1 VLIFDIFLSVFLR
14 QNKKYLCLLTFYYQ
28 IALIKLLKMRKL
40 LMTFIGLLVA
50 ATFLVAQTRV
60 ITGKVLDEKGA
71 PITNASVLVKGTTF
85 GTTTKEDGSFSLT
98 VPANSK
104 ELVISSVNF
113 VKQEIKITS
122 SNTYATRL
130 KATSDDLE
138 EVVVTGY
145 QLTKKREVNSAVSTI
160 SGKQIQNI
168 PVTSVDRL
176 LQGRAAGVQVNAN
189 NGIPGGAINI
199 LIRGAGSIN
208 AGNQPLFI
216 VDGIQMNNSTTS
228 ILTQTNP
235 IAFLNPNDIESFEIL
250 KDAAATSIY
259 GARGGNGVVLITTK
273 KGKAGRNEVN
283 FNVQFGST
291 QPLKFFD
298 IMNISEIA
306 QTRIEA
312 VQNAN
317 PRASA
322 AAVRANAL
330 AGLGIATSA
339 TDADIANLRNYDWQQ
354 EGLRNGSLQQF
365 EASLRG
371 GNEKTTY
378 YISGSYNNTDAI
390 IFPVNFKRG
399 TLLTSLTHKVS
410 KKVSVETS
418 VSLSTIRQ
426 NAPFGGAGGGAF
438 LGNIAFAGATI
449 LPHNPIRN
457 ADGSW
462 YGLPGSGQAVAGIL
476 SFNPMAV
483 NALNTSKQVTNQM
496 VGSFTLNYDIIKGLR
511 YTGKVGMDYRLVQT
525 EFYGDPRLDEYFNRR
540 GFGAVNSNWNTNFLT
555 FHTLNYGKTFNGKHN
570 VSALAGLEYRSDI
583 NEQIGASAEGFPTP
597 DFRTVNSAATPLG
610 ATGFWTGNKIF
621 SLFGRVGYD
630 YDKRYS
636 ITFSARR
643 DGSSRFGA
651 SNRFA
656 TFPSVSMGWNVTN
669 EKFMERS
676 SNWLSNLKLRYSWGQ
691 SGNDQIGNFDA
702 LGLFG
707 GGRQYNNTPGIFYS
721 QLASPTLRWES
732 RTENNFGMDL
742 GLFKDR
748 ITASVDVYKRINSDL
763 LLNRSLYLS
772 TGFTSFTDNVGEVI
786 NEGVEA
792 TVQVKIIDKES
803 LKWRTSFV
811 FAYNKNYIS
820 KLYDGLQ
827 VLPGNNAIR
836 VGAPLGSFFVA
847 NYAGVNPS
855 TGRALW
861 YKADGS
867 LTYNPLIPAD
877 QRLSGQTIPVYSGG
891 FENVFSHKNWELTL
905 AFNYEY
911 GRTVSDGQVN
921 FMSETGGRAFN
932 GLQSIYDSRWTKP
945 GQITSVP
952 RPFNGNTDFN
962 SSGRFTGQRYL
973 FKADYIR
980 LRTLMLAYNLTDY
993 VKKAK
998 ISLLRIYFQGNNLY
1012 TYGDYPGYDPEFV
1025 GGATGIVP
1033 QSKNI
1038 TVGLQIGF

>member
-1 VLIFDIFLSVFLR
+1 
-14 QNKKYLCLLTFYYQ
+14 
-28 IALIKLLKMRKL
+28 MRKL
-40 LMTFIGLLVA
+40 LMIFIGLFVA
-50 ATFLVAQTRV
+50 MSPLLAQTRV
-60 ITGKVLDEKGA
+60 ITGKVFDEKGA
-71 PITNASVLVKGTTF
+71 PIANASVLVKGTTV
-85 GTTTKEDGSFSLT
+85 GTTTKDDGSFSLN
-98 VPANSK
+98 VPASAK
-104 ELVISSVNF
+104 ELVIASVNYA
-113 VKQEIKITS
+113 KQEIKITS
-122 SNTYATRL
+122 SNTYAARL

-145 QLTKKREVNSAVSTI
+145 QQTKRREVNAAVSTI
-160 SGKQIQNI
+160 TAKQIQNI
-168 PVTSVDRL
+168 PVPSVDRL

-189 NGIPGGAINI
+189 NGIPGGAVNI

-208 AGNQPLFI
+208 AGNAPLFV
-216 VDGIQMNNSTTS
+216 VDGVQINGSTSS

-235 IAFLNPNDIESFEIL
+235 ISFLNPNDIETFEIL

-273 KGKAGRNEVN
+273 KGKAGKNEVN
-283 FNVQFGST
+283 FNVQLGST
-291 QPLKFFD
+291 SPLKYFD
-298 IMNISEIA
+298 VLNIAEITQA
-306 QTRIEA
+306 RIEA
-312 VQNAN
+312 LQNAN

-322 AAVRANAL
+322 AAVRASAL
-330 AGLGIATSA
+330 AGLGIAGTA
-339 TDADIANLRNYDWQQ
+339 TDADIANLRNYDWQK

-371 GNEKTTY
+371 GNDKTTY

-390 IFPVNFKRG
+390 IYPVNFKRG
-399 TLLTSLTHKVS
+399 TLLTSLSHKVS
-410 KKVSVETS
+410 KKISIETS
-418 VSLSTIRQ
+418 ISLSTIRQ
-426 NAPFGGAGGGAF
+426 NAPFGGAGGGSF

-483 NALNTSKQVTNQM
+483 NDFNTSKQVTNQM
-496 VGSFTLNYDIIKGLR
+496 VGNFTINYEILKGLR

-525 EFYGDPRLDEYFNRR
+525 EFFGDPRLDEYFNRR
-540 GFGAVNSNWNTNFLT
+540 GFGSVNSNWNTNFLT
-555 FHTLNYGKTFNGKHN
+555 FHTLNYAKTFDKH
-570 VSALAGLEYRSDI
+570 SITALAGTEYRSDI
-583 NEQIGASAEGFPTP
+583 NEQIGASAEGFPSS

-610 ATGFWTGNKIF
+610 ATGFWTANKIF
-621 SLFGRVGYD
+621 SIFGRLGYEFD
-630 YDKRYS
+630 RRYS
-636 ITFSARR
+636 VTFSVRR

-651 SNRFA
+651 DNRFA
-656 TFPSVSMGWNVTN
+656 TFPSVQVGWNVTN

-676 SNWLSNLKLRYSWGQ
+676 SKWLNNLKFRYSWGQ

-707 GGRQYNNTPGIFYS
+707 GGRQYSNIPAINFT
-721 QLASPTLRWES
+721 QLSSPALRWES
-732 RTENNFGMDL
+732 RTENNYGIDL

-748 ITASVDVYKRINSDL
+748 ITASVDVYKRVNDRL
-763 LLNRSLYLS
+763 LLGRSLYQT

-792 TVQVKIIDKES
+792 SLGFKIIDKGF
-803 LKWRTSFV
+803 KWRTTFN

-820 KLYDGLQ
+820 KLYDGLE
-827 VLPGNNAIR
+827 VLPGNPSIR
-836 VGAPLGSFFVA
+836 IGAPLGSFFVA
-847 NYAGVNPS
+847 NYAGVNPA

-867 LTYNPLIPAD
+867 LTYNPLSPAD
-877 QRLSGQTIPVYSGG
+877 QRLSGQTIPVYNGG
-891 FENVFSHKNWELTL
+891 FENIFSHKNWELSL
-905 AFNYEY
+905 FFNYEY

-921 FMSETGGRAFN
+921 FMSEIGGRAFN
-932 GLQSIYDSRWTKP
+932 ALREIYVARWKTP

-952 RPFNGNTDFN
+952 RPFNGNTDFA

-973 FKADYIR
+973 FKADYVR
-980 LRTLMLAYNLTDY
+980 LRTVMLAYNLTEY

-998 ISLLRIYFQGNNLY
+998 LSLLRIYFQGSNLW
-1012 TYGDYPGYDPEFV
+1012 TYADYPGYDPEFV
-1025 GGATGIVP
+1025 GAATGIVP
-1033 QSKNI
+1033 QNKNL
-1038 TVGLQIGF
+1038 TVGLQVGF

>member
-1 VLIFDIFLSVFLR
+1 MI
-14 QNKKYLCLLTFYYQ
+14 
-28 IALIKLLKMRKL
+28 
-40 LMTFIGLLVA
+40 FIGLFVA
-50 ATFLVAQTRV
+50 MTSLIAQTRV
-60 ITGKVLDEKGA
+60 ITGKVFDEKGA
-71 PITNASVLVKGTTF
+71 PIANASVLVKGTTI
-85 GTTTKEDGSFSLT
+85 GTTTKEDGSFSLN
-98 VPANSK
+98 VPASAK
-104 ELVISSVNF
+104 ELVIASVNYA
-113 VKQEIKITS
+113 KDEIKITS
-122 SNTYATRL
+122 SNTYAARL

-145 QLTKKREVNSAVSTI
+145 QQTKRREVNAAVSTI
-160 SGKQIQNI
+160 TAKQIQNI
-168 PVTSVDRL
+168 PVPSVDRL
-176 LQGRAAGVQVNAN
+176 LQGRASGVQVNAN
-189 NGIPGGAINI
+189 NGIPGGAVNI

-208 AGNQPLFI
+208 AGNAPLFV
-216 VDGIQMNNSTTS
+216 VDGVQINGTTTNL
-228 ILTQTNP
+228 LTQTNP
-235 IAFLNPNDIESFEIL
+235 IAFLNPNDIETFEIL

-273 KGKAGRNEVN
+273 KGKAGKNEVN
-283 FNVQFGST
+283 FNVQLGST

-298 IMNISEIA
+298 ILNISEITQA
-306 QTRIEA
+306 RIEA

-322 AAVRANAL
+322 AAVRANVL
-330 AGLGIATSA
+330 AGLGIAGTA
-339 TDADIANLRNYDWQQ
+339 TDADIANLRNYDWQR

-371 GNEKTTY
+371 GNDRTTY

-399 TLLTSLTHKVS
+399 TLLTSLSHKVS
-410 KKVSVETS
+410 KKISIETS
-418 VSLSTIRQ
+418 ISLSTIRQ

-496 VGSFTLNYDIIKGLR
+496 VGNFGVNYEILKGLR
-511 YTGKVGMDYRLVQT
+511 YTGKVAMDYRLVQS

-540 GFGAVNSNWNTNFLT
+540 GFGSVNSNWNTNFLT
-555 FHTLNYGKTFNGKHN
+555 FHTLNYARTFNKH
-570 VSALAGLEYRSDI
+570 SLTALAGTEYRSDI
-583 NEQIGASAEGFPTP
+583 NEGIGASAEGFPTP

-610 ATGFWTGNKIF
+610 ASGFWTGNKIF
-621 SLFGRVGYD
+621 SIFGRVGYEFD
-630 YDKRYS
+630 RRYS
-636 ITFSARR
+636 VTFSVRR
-643 DGSSRFGA
+643 DGSSRFG
-651 SNRFA
+651 SNNRFA
-656 TFPSVSMGWNVTN
+656 TFPSVQAGWNVTN

-676 SNWLSNLKLRYSWGQ
+676 SKWLSNLKIRYSWGQ

-732 RTENNFGMDL
+732 RTENNIGLDL

-748 ITASVDVYKRINSDL
+748 ITASVDLYRRVNSGL
-763 LLNRSLYLS
+763 LLNRSLYLT
-772 TGFTSFTDNVGEVI
+772 TGFSSFTDNVGEVV

-792 TVQVKIIDKES
+792 NIGIKFIDKGF
-803 LKWRTSFV
+803 KWRTNFI
-811 FAYNKNYIS
+811 FAYNKNFIS
-820 KLYDGLQ
+820 KLYDGLE

-847 NYAGVNPS
+847 NYAGVNPA
-855 TGRALW
+855 TGRAMW
-861 YKADGS
+861 FKADGS

-877 QRLSGQTIPVYSGG
+877 QRLSGQTIPVYNGG
-891 FENVFSHKNWELTL
+891 LENVFSHKNWELSL
-905 AFNYEY
+905 FFNYEY

-921 FMSETGGRAFN
+921 FMSEIGGRAFN
-932 GLQSIYDSRWTKP
+932 GLKEIYDIRWRTP

-952 RPFNGNTDFN
+952 RPFNGNTDFA
-962 SSGRFTGQRYL
+962 SQGRFTGQRYL

-980 LRTLMLAYNLTDY
+980 LRTVMLAYNLTEY

-998 ISLLRIYFQGNNLY
+998 LSLLRIYFQGTNLW
-1012 TYGDYPGYDPEFV
+1012 TYADYPGYDPEFV

-1033 QSKNI
+1033 QNKNLTI
-1038 TVGLQIGF
+1038 GLQVGF

>member
-1 VLIFDIFLSVFLR
+1 
-14 QNKKYLCLLTFYYQ
+14 
-28 IALIKLLKMRKL
+28 MRKL
-40 LMTFIGLLVA
+40 LMIFIGLFVVMSSL
-50 ATFLVAQTRV
+50 LAQTRV
-60 ITGKVLDEKGA
+60 ITGKVFDEKGA
-71 PITNASVLVKGTTF
+71 PIANASVLVKGTTV
-85 GTTTKEDGSFSLT
+85 GTTTKDDGSFSLN
-98 VPANSK
+98 VPASAK
-104 ELVISSVNF
+104 ELVIASVNYA
-113 VKQEIKITS
+113 KQEIKITS
-122 SNTYATRL
+122 SNTYAARL
-130 KATSDDLE
+130 KATSEDLE

-145 QLTKKREVNSAVSTI
+145 QQTKRREVNAAVSTI
-160 SGKQIQNI
+160 TAKQIQNI
-168 PVTSVDRL
+168 PVPSVDRL

-189 NGIPGGAINI
+189 NGIPGGAVNI

-208 AGNQPLFI
+208 AGNAPLFV
-216 VDGIQMNNSTTS
+216 VDGVQINGATTNL
-228 ILTQTNP
+228 LTQTNP
-235 IAFLNPNDIESFEIL
+235 IAFLNPNDIETFEIL

-273 KGKAGRNEVN
+273 KGKAGKNEVN
-283 FNVQFGST
+283 FNVQLGST

-298 IMNISEIA
+298 ILNISEITQA
-306 QTRIEA
+306 RIEA
-312 VQNAN
+312 LQNAN

-322 AAVRANAL
+322 AAVRASAL
-330 AGLGIATSA
+330 AGLGIAGTA
-339 TDADIANLRNYDWQQ
+339 TDADIANLRNYDWQR

-371 GNEKTTY
+371 GNDRTTY

-399 TLLTSLTHKVS
+399 TLLTSLSHKVS
-410 KKVSVETS
+410 KKISIETS
-418 VSLSTIRQ
+418 ISLSTISQ

-496 VGSFTLNYDIIKGLR
+496 VGNFGVNYEILKGLR
-511 YTGKVGMDYRLVQT
+511 YTGKVAMDYRLVQS

-540 GFGAVNSNWNTNFLT
+540 GFGSVNSNWNTNFLT
-555 FHTLNYGKTFNGKHN
+555 FHTLNYARTFNKHS
-570 VSALAGLEYRSDI
+570 VTALAGTEYRSDI
-583 NEQIGASAEGFPTP
+583 NEGIGASAEGFPTP

-610 ATGFWTGNKIF
+610 ASGFWTGNKIF
-621 SLFGRVGYD
+621 SIFGRVGYEFD
-630 YDKRYS
+630 RRYS
-636 ITFSARR
+636 VTFSVRR
-643 DGSSRFGA
+643 DGSSRFG
-651 SNRFA
+651 SNNRFA
-656 TFPSVSMGWNVTN
+656 TFPSVQAGWNVTN

-676 SNWLSNLKLRYSWGQ
+676 SKWLNNLKIRYAWGQ

-732 RTENNFGMDL
+732 RTENNLGLDL
-742 GLFKDR
+742 GLFNDR
-748 ITASVDVYKRINSDL
+748 ITASVDFYRRVNSGL
-763 LLNRSLYLS
+763 LLNRSLYLT
-772 TGFTSFTDNVGEVI
+772 TGFSSFTDNVGEVV

-792 TVQVKIIDKES
+792 NIGIKLIDKGF
-803 LKWRTSFV
+803 KWRTNFI
-811 FAYNKNYIS
+811 FAYNKNFIS
-820 KLYDGLQ
+820 KLYDGLE

-847 NYAGVNPS
+847 NYAGVNPA
-855 TGRALW
+855 TGRAMW

-877 QRLSGQTIPVYSGG
+877 QRLSGQTIPVYNGG
-891 FENVFSHKNWELTL
+891 FENIFSHKNWELSL
-905 AFNYEY
+905 FFNYEY

-921 FMSETGGRAFN
+921 FMSEIGGRAFN
-932 GLQSIYDSRWTKP
+932 GLKEIYDARWRTP

-952 RPFNGNTDFN
+952 RPFNGNTDFA

-980 LRTLMLAYNLTDY
+980 LRTMMLSYNLTEY

-998 ISLLRIYFQGNNLY
+998 LSLLRVYFQGTNLF
-1012 TYGDYPGYDPEFV
+1012 TYADYPGYDPEFV

-1033 QSKNI
+1033 QNKNL
-1038 TVGLQIGF
+1038 TVGLQVGF

>member
-1 VLIFDIFLSVFLR
+1 
-14 QNKKYLCLLTFYYQ
+14 
-28 IALIKLLKMRKL
+28 MRKL
-40 LMTFIGLLVA
+40 LMIFIGLFVA
-50 ATFLVAQTRV
+50 MTSLIAQTRV

-71 PITNASVLVKGTTF
+71 PIANASVLVKGTTV
-85 GTTTKEDGSFSLT
+85 GTTTKEDGSFTLN
-98 VPANSK
+98 VPANAK
-104 ELVISSVNF
+104 ELVVASVNYA
-113 VKQEIKITS
+113 KQEIKITS
-122 SNTYATRL
+122 SNTYAARL
-130 KATSDDLE
+130 KATSEDLE

-145 QLTKKREVNSAVSTI
+145 QQTKRREVNAAVSTI
-160 SGKQIQNI
+160 TAKQIQNI
-168 PVTSVDRL
+168 PVPSVDRL
-176 LQGRAAGVQVNAN
+176 LQGRASGVQVNAN
-189 NGIPGGAINI
+189 NGIPGGAVNI

-208 AGNQPLFI
+208 AGNQPLFV
-216 VDGIQMNNSTTS
+216 VDGVQINGNNTT
-228 ILTQTNP
+228 LETQTNP
-235 IAFLNPNDIESFEIL
+235 IAFLNPNDIETFEIL

-283 FNVQFGST
+283 FNVQLGAT
-291 QPLKFFD
+291 QPLKYFD
-298 IMNISEIA
+298 ILNIAEITQA
-306 QTRIEA
+306 RIEA
-312 VQNAN
+312 VQNSN
-317 PRASA
+317 PRATA
-322 AAVRANAL
+322 AAVRSFVL
-330 AGLGIATSA
+330 SGLGIAGTS
-339 TDADIANLRNYDWQQ
+339 TDADIANLRNYDWQR

-378 YISGSYNNTDAI
+378 YISASYNNTDAI

-410 KKVSVETS
+410 KKISIETS
-418 VSLSTIRQ
+418 ISLSTIRQ
-426 NAPFGGAGGGAF
+426 NAPFGGAGGGSF

-457 ADGSW
+457 PNGTW

-483 NALNTSKQVTNQM
+483 NDFNTQKQVTNQM
-496 VGSFTLNYDIIKGLR
+496 VGNFTVNYEILKGLR
-511 YTGKVGMDYRLVQT
+511 YTGKVGLDYRLAQS
-525 EFYGDPRLDEYFNRR
+525 EFFGDPRLDEYFNRR
-540 GFGAVNSNWNTNFLT
+540 GLGRVNSNWNTNFLT
-555 FHTLNYGKTFNGKHN
+555 FHTLNYAKTFNNKHS
-570 VSALAGLEYRSDI
+570 VTALAGTEYRSDI
-583 NEQIGASAEGFPTP
+583 NEQIGASAEGFASQ

-621 SLFGRVGYD
+621 SIFGRLGYD

-636 ITFSARR
+636 VTFSVRR

-651 SNRFA
+651 NNRFA
-656 TFPSVSMGWNVTN
+656 TFPSVQVGWNVSN

-676 SNWLSNLKLRYSWGQ
+676 SNWLSNLKLRYAWGQ

-707 GGRQYNNTPGIFYS
+707 SGRQYSSIPAINFS
-721 QLASPTLRWES
+721 QLSSPDLRWES
-732 RTENNFGMDL
+732 RTENNFGIDL

-748 ITASVDVYKRINSDL
+748 ITASVDVYKRVNSKL
-763 LLNRSLYLS
+763 LLNRALYLS
-772 TGFTSFTDNVGEVI
+772 TGFSSFTDNVGEVV

-792 TVQVKIIDKES
+792 NLGVKIIDRTF
-803 LKWRTSFV
+803 KWRTNFI

-820 KLYDGLQ
+820 KLYDGLE

-847 NYAGVNPS
+847 NYAGVNPA
-855 TGRALW
+855 TGRAMW

-877 QRLSGQTIPVYSGG
+877 QRLSGQTIPVYNGG
-891 FENVFSHKNWELTL
+891 FENIFSHKNWELSL
-905 AFNYEY
+905 FFNYEY

-921 FMSETGGRAFN
+921 FMSEIGGRAFN
-932 GLQSIYDSRWTKP
+932 ALREIYDARWRTP

-952 RPFNGNTDFN
+952 RPFDGNTDFA

-980 LRTLMLAYNLTDY
+980 LRTVMLSYNLTEY

-998 ISLLRIYFQGNNLY
+998 ISLFRIYFQGTNLF
-1012 TYGDYPGYDPEFV
+1012 TYADYPGYDPEFV
-1025 GGATGIVP
+1025 GAATGIVP
-1033 QSKNI
+1033 QNKNL

>member
-1 VLIFDIFLSVFLR
+1 
-14 QNKKYLCLLTFYYQ
+14 
-28 IALIKLLKMRKL
+28 MRKL
-40 LMTFIGLLVA
+40 LMIFIGLFVA
-50 ATFLVAQTRV
+50 MTSLIAQTRV

-71 PITNASVLVKGTTF
+71 PIANASVLVKGTTV
-85 GTTTKEDGSFSLT
+85 GTTTKEDGSFSLN
-98 VPANSK
+98 VPANAK
-104 ELVISSVNF
+104 ELVIASVNF
-113 VKQEIKITS
+113 AKQEIKITS
-122 SNTYATRL
+122 SNTYAARL
-130 KATSDDLE
+130 KATSEDLE

-145 QLTKKREVNSAVSTI
+145 QQTKRREVNAAVSTI
-160 SGKQIQNI
+160 TAKQIQNI

-176 LQGRAAGVQVNAN
+176 LQGRAAGVQVNAT
-189 NGIPGGAINI
+189 NGIPGGAVNI

-208 AGNQPLFI
+208 AGNQPLYV
-216 VDGIQMNNSTTS
+216 VDGVQINGTVTNIQ
-228 ILTQTNP
+228 TQTNP
-235 IAFLNPNDIESFEIL
+235 IAFLNPNDIETFEIL

-273 KGKAGRNEVN
+273 KGKAGKNEVN
-283 FNVQFGST
+283 FNIQLGST
-291 QPLKFFD
+291 SPLKYFD
-298 IMNISEIA
+298 ILNISEITQA
-306 QTRIEA
+306 RIEA
-312 VQNAN
+312 LQNAN
-317 PRASA
+317 PRATA
-322 AAVRANAL
+322 AAVRASAL
-330 AGLGIATSA
+330 AGLGISGTA

-371 GNEKTTY
+371 GNDKTTY

-410 KKVSVETS
+410 KKISIETS
-418 VSLSTIRQ
+418 LSLSTIRQ

-483 NALNTSKQVTNQM
+483 NALNTNKQVTNQL
-496 VGSFTLNYDIIKGLR
+496 VGNFTINYDILKGLR
-511 YTGKVGMDYRLVQT
+511 YTGKVAMDYRLVQA

-540 GFGAVNSNWNTNFLT
+540 GFGSVNSNWNTNFLT
-555 FHTLNYGKTFNGKHN
+555 FHTLTYGKTFNKHSI
-570 VSALAGLEYRSDI
+570 SALAGTEYRSDI
-583 NEQIGASAEGFPTP
+583 NEGIGASAEGFPTP
-597 DFRTVNSAATPLG
+597 DFRTVNSGATPLSAG
-610 ATGFWTGNKIF
+610 GFWTGNKIF
-621 SLFGRVGYD
+621 SIFGRVGYD
-630 YDKRYS
+630 FDKRYS

-656 TFPSVSMGWNVTN
+656 TFPSVQVGWNVTN

-732 RTENNFGMDL
+732 RTENNYGIDL

-748 ITASVDVYKRINSDL
+748 ITASVDVYKRINSKL
-763 LLNRSLYLS
+763 LLGRSLYQS
-772 TGFTSFTDNVGEVI
+772 TGFTSFTDNVGEVV
-786 NEGVEA
+786 NEGVE
-792 TVQVKIIDKES
+792 VSLGVKIIDKTF
-803 LKWRTSFV
+803 KWRTNFI

-820 KLYDGLQ
+820 KLYDGLE

-847 NYAGVNPS
+847 NYAGVNPA
-855 TGRALW
+855 TGRAMW
-861 YKADGS
+861 YKEDGS

-877 QRLSGQTIPVYSGG
+877 QRLSGQTIPVYNGG
-891 FENVFSHKNWELTL
+891 FENVFSHKNWELGL
-905 AFNYEY
+905 FFNYEY

-921 FMSETGGRAFN
+921 FMAEIGGRAFN
-932 GLQSIYDSRWTKP
+932 ALQDIYDARWRTP

-952 RPFNGNTDFN
+952 RPFNGNADFN

-980 LRTLMLAYNLTDY
+980 LRTVMLAYNLTEY
-993 VKKAK
+993 VKKSK
-998 ISLLRIYFQGNNLY
+998 LSLLRVYFQGTNLF
-1012 TYGDYPGYDPEFV
+1012 TYGEFPGYDPEFV
-1025 GGATGIVP
+1025 GAATGIVP
-1033 QSKNI
+1033 QNKNL
-1038 TVGLQIGF
+1038 TVGLQVGF